1 MNTYRTLKKYTH
13 TKIKE
18 LKTVETNNSSPL
30 VTAGAKLGESLR
42 PEVKVTAVGRL
53 DPGCPPPLCPGS
65 NGPAWGTGHGEHEE
79 PASGAHSIGRAPFRV
94 SSGSSAIHTQERGG
108 SEPSRSGTKTP

>member
-53 DPGCPPPLCPGS
+53 DPGCPPPSALEVMALPGAPGMES
-65 NGPAWGTGHGEHEE
+65 MRNQPLGPTL
-79 PASGAHSIGRAPFRV
+79 
-94 SSGSSAIHTQERGG
+94 
-108 SEPSRSGTKTP
+108 